1 MSRKDQLV
9 RLRQIS
15 GLILDLRLSELH
27 TAARARAQSLDR
39 LAGLAVPQASDLPP
53 IAAAQAGLRYQR
65 WADARRAE
73 INIQLARQTADWLEA
88 QATARRAFGQSQA
101 LESVQQR
108 LRP

>member
-1 MSRKDQLV
+1 MSRKDQLA
-9 RLRQIS
+9 RLRQLA
-15 GLILDLRLSELH
+15 GLILDLRLSQLH
-27 TAARARAQSLDR
+27 GAAQARAQSQAR
-39 LAGLAVPQASDLPP
+39 LAGLEVSEVCDLPP
-53 IAAAQAGLRYQR
+53 IAAAQAALRYQG